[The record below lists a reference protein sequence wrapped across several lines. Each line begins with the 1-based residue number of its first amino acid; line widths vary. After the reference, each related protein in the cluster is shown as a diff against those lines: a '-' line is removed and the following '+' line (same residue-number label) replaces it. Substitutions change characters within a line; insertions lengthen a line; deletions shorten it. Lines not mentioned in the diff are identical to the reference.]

1 MKAFLTGSRVYGTP
15 TEDSDID
22 LVIYCES
29 STKEKLIELSDSGK
43 MPCMFG
49 KLNIIF
55 ATNESQYSAW
65 KEACQECKELS
76 PLPKETA
83 FKIHD
88 RIRDG
93 YGISYDHDS
102 GAQE

>member
-22 LVIYCES
+22 LVIYCDT
-29 STKEKLIELSDSGK
+29 STKEKLIELSDNGK

-55 ATNESQYSAW
+55 AINETQYKAW
-65 KEACQECKELS
+65 SEAKEHCNLFKPISREL
-76 PLPKETA
+76 A
-83 FKIHD
+83 FEIHD
-88 RIRDG
+88 RVRDK
-93 YGISYDHDS
+93 YGVTYDHDS
-102 GAQE
+102 GEQE